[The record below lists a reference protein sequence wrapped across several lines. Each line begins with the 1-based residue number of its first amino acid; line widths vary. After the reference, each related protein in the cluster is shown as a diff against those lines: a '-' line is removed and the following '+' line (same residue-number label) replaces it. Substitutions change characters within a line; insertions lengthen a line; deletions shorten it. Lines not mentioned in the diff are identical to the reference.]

1 MTVQKI
7 LNNNLILATDETGRE
22 QIVMGKGLRFFC
34 QVGQALPA
42 EHVQKVFVL
51 QDDAARRYMQL
62 LQEVPAETAEA
73 LEEALQWTREQFPG
87 RLNDQLFVTLFDHL
101 VYAIER

>member
-73 LEEALQWTREQFPG
+73 LGIDTSVFDSMGEVAAVTTTEE
-87 RLNDQLFVTLFDHL
+87 
-101 VYAIER
+101 